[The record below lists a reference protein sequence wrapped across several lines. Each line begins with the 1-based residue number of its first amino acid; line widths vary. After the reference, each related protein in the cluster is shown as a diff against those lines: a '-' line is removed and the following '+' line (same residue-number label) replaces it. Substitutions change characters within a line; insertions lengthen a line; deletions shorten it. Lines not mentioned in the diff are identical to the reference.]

1 MITTALII
9 AQAEAAGQAAGQPQ
23 PMNTLLFF
31 APFMVLMFAW
41 IYFQGR
47 GQKKKDKEREEMIS
61 AVRPGDRIVT
71 IGGLHLKIVSTDK
84 PDTVIA
90 LLDDNKDVKIKINRS
105 AISKVVNSKDAP
117 KDKDE
122 KKAKE

>member
-1 MITTALII
+1 
-9 AQAEAAGQAAGQPQ
+9 
-23 PMNTLLFF
+23 MNTLLFF